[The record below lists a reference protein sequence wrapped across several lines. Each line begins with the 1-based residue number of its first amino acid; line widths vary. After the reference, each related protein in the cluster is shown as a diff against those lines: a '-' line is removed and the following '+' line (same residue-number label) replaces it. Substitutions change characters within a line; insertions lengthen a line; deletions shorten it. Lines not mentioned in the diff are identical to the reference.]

1 MYFLP
6 GEAGPPVLAIWSGPG
21 SFSLNFSNATLI
33 SPILCLSLKLAV
45 FRRYLDMGAVLG
57 LGFGPRFLG
66 PCLACNE
73 ELMISLR
80 LEVLFGLT
88 KLTIHRNKR
97 QKCRIHL
104 LKTLFMPVLQELVSL
119 SIVSVLC
126 SQSAFEVETFSKS

>member
-1 MYFLP
+1 MSCAKILVLTFDAQALLFTFCVLSPPFMKPVHQKNPATYSNVYFLP

-73 ELMISLR
+73 
-80 LEVLFGLT
+80 
-88 KLTIHRNKR
+88 
-97 QKCRIHL
+97 
-104 LKTLFMPVLQELVSL
+104 
-119 SIVSVLC
+119 
-126 SQSAFEVETFSKS
+126 